1 MSDIDRA
8 ILDFYSKAP
17 EEHRLQQGVFQLE
30 KARTRELIAR
40 HLPPSPATVYDVGG
54 AAGAYAFWLAEQSYE
69 VHLLDA
75 TQRLVDE
82 ARRRD
87 SAAPAKLASCQVGD
101 ARLLPF
107 ADGSARA
114 VLLLGPLYHLVHAE
128 DRHRALCEA
137 ARVLVPGGVLIASA
151 ISRWAS
157 ALDGAMRD
165 RLADPDFASIVEQD
179 VKDGQHRN
187 PTGRLDYFTTAYFH
201 RPADLRQDV
210 ERAGLTVEALYG
222 IEGPGWL
229 FGDFEARW
237 ADAERRS
244 TLLQL
249 AALLE
254 RVPDVAGCSAHLL
267 VVARTAPS

>member
-1 MSDIDRA
+1 MR
-8 ILDFYSKAP
+8 
-17 EEHRLQQGVFQLE
+17 RLNFLHALKQGWRSHALYPRRE
-30 KARTRELIAR
+30 RT
-40 HLPPSPATVYDVGG
+40 GG
-54 AAGAYAFWLAEQSYE
+54 
-69 VHLLDA
+69 
-75 TQRLVDE
+75 
-82 ARRRD
+82 
-87 SAAPAKLASCQVGD
+87 AAPAKLASCQVGD

-210 ERAGLTVEALYG
+210 ERAGLPDTFQTKLATALAHYGVTDLERSPELEAAVFRIFLAQQRASHDAA
-222 IEGPGWL
+222 IITALLRTWL
-229 FGDFEARW
+229 QEPPPPAALHEPVGLALERLVAYYEARGP
-237 ADAERRS
+237 ADE
-244 TLLQL
+244 
-249 AALLE
+249 AAAWRKKLDE
-254 RVPDVAGCSAHLL
+254 HKKK
-267 VVARTAPS
+267 